1 MVLTARI
8 LTGALA
14 VSLCALLTGPTVPAA
29 ADPPPF
35 VGWEAVLPPLAYQF
49 EPSSADSCVAGR
61 VPCVRD
67 SERQM
72 ERRFTPLAQAC
83 DHDAVFALAYLRTT
97 QTYLAATETDGFFQ
111 NPQFINHEEVVF
123 GEMYMDAYDD
133 WAAGRVAQ
141 VPPAWRVAFAA
152 ADDRAVSGSGNLLLG
167 MNAHVNRDLAF
178 VLAATGLVRADGT
191 SAKTDHDKINV
202 VLNRVIQ
209 PLLAELG
216 RRFDPQ
222 IPNIRTPY
230 GVGHTGLMQL
240 LIAWREVAWRHAEQ
254 LVAART
260 DAARD
265 AVAAE
270 IEAYAVTQALALRAQ
285 WAYVPPLTTPA
296 ARDRYCAAAEQGG

>member
-8 LTGALA
+8 IAGALA
-14 VSLCALLTGPTVPAA
+14 LSLSALLTGPIAPAA
-29 ADPPPF
+29 ADDPPF
-35 VGWEAVLPPLAYQF
+35 LGWEAVMPPLAYQF

-61 VPCVRD
+61 VSCVKD

-72 ERRFTPLAQAC
+72 QRRFTPLAETC

-97 QTYLAATETDGFFQ
+97 QAYLEATQTNGFFE

-141 VPPAWRVAFAA
+141 VPPAWRVALAA

-167 MNAHVNRDLAF
+167 MSAHVNRDLAF
-178 VLAATGLVRADGT
+178 VLAATGLVRPDGR
-191 SAKTDHDKINV
+191 SAKTDHDRVNV

-216 RRFDPQ
+216 QRFDPQ

-230 GVGHTGLMQL
+230 GVGHTALMQTL
-240 LIAWREVAWRHAEQ
+240 VAWREVAWRHAEQ

-260 DAARD
+260 DAERD
-265 AVAAE
+265 AVAAR
-270 IEAYAVTQALALRAQ
+270 IEAYAVTEALTLRAL
-285 WAYVPPLTTPA
+285 WAYAPPLTTSA
-296 ARDRYCAAAEQGG
+296 ARDRYCAAAGQGG

>member
-14 VSLCALLTGPTVPAA
+14 VSLCALLAGPTVTAA

-35 VGWEAVLPPLAYQF
+35 VGWEAVMPPLAYRF

-72 ERRFTPLAQAC
+72 ERRFTPLAETC

-97 QTYLAATETDGFFQ
+97 QTYLAATQTDGFFQ

-178 VLAATGLVRADGT
+178 VLAATGLVRADGS

-230 GVGHTGLMQL
+230 GVGHTALMQL

-254 LVAART
+254 LVAAPT